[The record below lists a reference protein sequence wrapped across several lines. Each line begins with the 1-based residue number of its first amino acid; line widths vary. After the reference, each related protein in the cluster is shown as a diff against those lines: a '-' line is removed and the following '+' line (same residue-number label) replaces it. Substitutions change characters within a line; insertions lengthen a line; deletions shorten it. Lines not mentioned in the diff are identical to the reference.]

1 MPIGGNAIDTWVAL
15 GIVGVLTLYLVL
27 RLIIWSNM
35 ARSQR
40 KRGTEQAGGT
50 GASAQAPAGQGP
62 GAQREEMDISWGQI
76 GRRIASGLGVQRGEL
91 IAVRDN
97 VGRLDVLLKILLEIE
112 LRGATPLVQHVPPA
126 YMERFL
132 QQVPPDILTEWD
144 RHRAEW
150 ARQQDRVLVLTS
162 AERDF
167 DDVPR
172 ARLRIWQEAV
182 ARLTELEDQPPRPY
196 LLVAIPSAA
205 RAAQLG
211 MSEGEL
217 EAILLPALAA
227 SREELQDEIDRVLAL
242 ASGGGQIVLHSG
254 KGHTLR
260 LQQGDRTWLSD
271 DGYIDRDDMERGAN
285 ASNLPAGSIYSTV
298 IEDQTEG
305 SLRLP
310 RAAGASDVVFTFR
323 QGRIERIEAASG
335 EAALRDLFDR
345 HSGEPRR
352 VSHIG
357 VGLNPYLHEPIG
369 WTLVDE
375 HVHGC
380 VFVAFGENRYMGGK
394 NASSLNVDFAVP
406 GATFTVGERVVVS
419 EGKVAGST

>member
-1 MPIGGNAIDTWVAL
+1 
-15 GIVGVLTLYLVL
+15 
-27 RLIIWSNM
+27 
-35 ARSQR
+35 
-40 KRGTEQAGGT
+40 
-50 GASAQAPAGQGP
+50 
-62 GAQREEMDISWGQI
+62 MDISWGQI

-97 VGRLDVLLKILLEIE
+97 VGRLDVLLEILLEIE

-162 AERDF
+162 AEREL

-260 LQQGDRTWLSD
+260 LQQEDRTWLSD

-380 VFVAFGENRYMGGK
+380 VFVAFGENRYMGGQ
-394 NASSLNVDFAVP
+394 NASSLNVDFALP

>member
-1 MPIGGNAIDTWVAL
+1 MLEGGTAIDTWVAL

-35 ARSQR
+35 VRSQR
-40 KRGTEQAGGT
+40 QASKEQAGGM
-50 GASAQAPAGQGP
+50 GASAQAPSGQWP
-62 GAQREEMDISWGQI
+62 GARREEMDISWGQI
-76 GRRIASGLGVQRGEL
+76 GRRVVSGLGVQRGEL

-97 VGRLDVLLKILLEIE
+97 VGRLDVLLEVLLEIE

-126 YMERFL
+126 YIERFL
-132 QQVPPDILTEWD
+132 QQVPPDILAEWD
-144 RHRAEW
+144 RHRAAW
-150 ARQQDRVLVLTS
+150 AKQQDRVLVLTS
-162 AERDF
+162 AERGF
-167 DDVPR
+167 DEVPR

-205 RAAQLG
+205 RAAQLD
-211 MSEGEL
+211 MSEAEL
-217 EAILLPALAA
+217 EAILLPAVAA
-227 SREELQDEIDRVLAL
+227 STKELQGEIDRVLAL
-242 ASGGGQIVLHSG
+242 ASSGGDMVLHSRE
-254 KGHTLR
+254 GHMLR

-271 DGYIDRDDMERGAN
+271 DGYIDRADIERAAN
-285 ASNLPAGSIYSTV
+285 ASNLPAGSIYTTV
-298 IEDQTEG
+298 IEGETEG
-305 SLRLP
+305 SLWLP
-310 RAAGASDVVFTFR
+310 KAAGARDVVFTFR
-323 QGRIERIEAASG
+323 EGRIERIEAASG

-375 HVHGC
+375 HVHGY
-380 VFVAFGENRYMGGK
+380 VFIAFGENRYMGGK
-394 NASSLNVDFAVP
+394 NASSLNVDFALP
-406 GATFTVGERVVVS
+406 GATLLVNGRTVVS
-419 EGKVAGST
+419 KGAIAGST

>member
-1 MPIGGNAIDTWVAL
+1 
-15 GIVGVLTLYLVL
+15 
-27 RLIIWSNM
+27 
-35 ARSQR
+35 
-40 KRGTEQAGGT
+40 
-50 GASAQAPAGQGP
+50 
-62 GAQREEMDISWGQI
+62 
-76 GRRIASGLGVQRGEL
+76 
-91 IAVRDN
+91 
-97 VGRLDVLLKILLEIE
+97 
-112 LRGATPLVQHVPPA
+112 
-126 YMERFL
+126 
-132 QQVPPDILTEWD
+132 
-144 RHRAEW
+144 
-150 ARQQDRVLVLTS
+150 
-162 AERDF
+162 
-167 DDVPR
+167 
-172 ARLRIWQEAV
+172 
-182 ARLTELEDQPPRPY
+182 
-196 LLVAIPSAA
+196 
-205 RAAQLG
+205 

-242 ASGGGQIVLHSG
+242 ASGGGPIVLHSG

-380 VFVAFGENRYMGGK
+380 VFVAFGENRYMGGQ
-394 NASSLNVDFAVP
+394 NASSLNVDFALP
-406 GATFTVGERVVVS
+406 GTTFTVGERVVVS

>member
-1 MPIGGNAIDTWVAL
+1 MFEGGTAIDTWVAL

-35 ARSQR
+35 VRSQR
-40 KRGTEQAGGT
+40 KASKEATEGT
-50 GASAQAPAGQGP
+50 GASAQAPSGQEP
-62 GAQREEMDISWGQI
+62 SARREEMDISWGQI
-76 GRRIASGLGVQRGEL
+76 GRRVVSGLGVQRGEL

-97 VGRLDVLLKILLEIE
+97 VGRLDVLLEVLLEIE

-126 YMERFL
+126 YIERFL
-132 QQVPPDILTEWD
+132 QQVPPDILAEWD
-144 RHRAEW
+144 RHRAAW
-150 ARQQDRVLVLTS
+150 AKQQDRVLVLTS

-196 LLVAIPSAA
+196 LLAAIPSAA
-205 RAAQLG
+205 RATQLG
-211 MSEGEL
+211 MSEAEL
-217 EAILLPALAA
+217 EAILLPAVAA
-227 SREELQDEIDRVLAL
+227 SREELQGEIDRVLAL

-285 ASNLPAGSIYSTV
+285 ASNLPAGSICSTV

-375 HVHGC
+375 HVQGC
-380 VFVAFGENRYMGGK
+380 VFVALGENRYMGGK
-394 NASSLNVDFAVP
+394 NASSLNVDFALP
-406 GATFTVGERVVVS
+406 GATLLVGERVVVS
-419 EGKVAGST
+419 EGVVVGST